1 LLRLTGFS
9 SSGGI
14 SAMHDEIEAR
24 AMELK
29 RCHLSSS
36 AWYLV
41 DADAE
46 DMISSAALAKDDVE
60 RMSSRGS
67 TGGPLGHSSGGF
79 FLDYLVPRTTKA
91 ARL

>member
-1 LLRLTGFS
+1 
-9 SSGGI
+9 
-14 SAMHDEIEAR
+14 MHDEIEAR

-67 TGGPLGHSSGGF
+67 TGGPLGPF
-79 FLDYLVPRTTKA
+79 IWWLFPRLPGTKDD
-91 ARL
+91 